1 MDNLEMENQFAE
13 DNTFYRLIDRL
24 EDTVDGAKNAPFSND
39 KAAVSRNELN
49 EIIEGMRLN
58 LPREV
63 KQAQRIV
70 GQAHSIIDKANS
82 NGQAIIMEANE
93 KAAQMI
99 SEEQIY
105 KQAKAEAEALIE
117 DAQNKANSIIKE
129 ASDRAC
135 DSA

>member
-63 KQAQRIV
+63 K
-70 GQAHSIIDKANS
+70 
-82 NGQAIIMEANE
+82 
-93 KAAQMI
+93 
-99 SEEQIY
+99 
-105 KQAKAEAEALIE
+105 L
-117 DAQNKANSIIKE
+117 KE
-129 ASDRAC
+129 
-135 DSA
+135 

>member
-1 MDNLEMENQFAE
+1 
-13 DNTFYRLIDRL
+13 
-24 EDTVDGAKNAPFSND
+24 
-39 KAAVSRNELN
+39 
-49 EIIEGMRLN
+49 MRLN

-105 KQAKAEAEALIE
+105 KQAKAEPKLLLKMLRIRLILLLKKLVIEQLSSRLVLLIMQIKCFQILKLRLKTLLRALLTI
-117 DAQNKANSIIKE
+117 QKALKVT
-129 ASDRAC
+129 
-135 DSA
+135 

>member
-70 GQAHSIIDKANS
+70 GQAHSIIDS
-82 NGQAIIMEANE
+82 WGTFRLT
-93 KAAQMI
+93 
-99 SEEQIY
+99 EEQ
-105 KQAKAEAEALIE
+105 KEVVEELRNIE
-117 DAQNKANSIIKE
+117 ENPYFWEDIE
-129 ASDRAC
+129 G
-135 DSA
+135 